1 MGWTVSY
8 VKNLDGV
15 RSLAILLVLVFH
27 IDHYLVPGGFVGVDV
42 FFAISGYIITRNS
55 MASIDNKK
63 FSLTDFYLKRFTRL
77 FPAALVVS
85 ILTLLTGMF
94 LVGPEDLRNYGRT
107 AIYSALAVVNIF
119 FNFEADYFADDLAS
133 NPYLH
138 NWSLSVEEQFYLVW
152 PSLLLLM
159 AGLKLTSRLAVIST
173 LFVVGSV
180 VSYFAFANFPSTAF
194 YEMPFRV
201 FQFAIGAGFG
211 LLHINRFKG
220 DSAVMLAGFAMV
232 MASALL
238 ADGADYEF
246 LIAAFLPAVGSG
258 LIFLGIN
265 STLSSAVFGNPV
277 SRFIGLRAYSIYL
290 VHWPLI
296 VFINIMHGSQRSL
309 AEVVGI
315 TLLSIALGTVLYYAI
330 ENPLRFAR
338 GDTIRSRSTKVFITG
353 IMLVGTL
360 VFAAHLWGGNSTTAP
375 SNAEAPT
382 SPQTAANARLNS
394 LPPTTCLLGINDELS
409 KYNFD
414 VCFDQVTDAD
424 VLLIG
429 DSWTNGIYHTLTAAI
444 PRDRVARLGAMACG
458 TMPPEFD
465 TAQGRDNCREMRA
478 RQFEEARSD
487 RFEYVALMS
496 NWQRWDENQIRGTMD
511 LLRDTG
517 KQIVV
522 FSHRPFFSDRVPS
535 IVSSPVGRRSADDLS
550 NWLERGNTEQ
560 AELLRQIVTTDYP
573 EFTFIDLYSTLCA
586 EGCGAYTPEGY
597 VIYGDKGHLSLGGA
611 RWLGQE
617 MQRDIRQAFRD

>member
-1 MGWTVSY
+1 MSY

-159 AGLKLTSRLAVIST
+159 AGLKLQSRLAVISI
-173 LFVVGSV
+173 LFIVGSA
-180 VSYFAFANFPSTAF
+180 VSYFAFAKFPSTAF

-201 FQFAIGAGFG
+201 FQFAIGAAFG

-220 DSAVMLAGFAMV
+220 DSAAMLAGFAMV

-296 VFINIMHGSQRSL
+296 VFVNIMFGSQRSL
-309 AEVVGI
+309 PEVLGM
-315 TLLSIALGTVLYYAI
+315 TLLSIALGTILYYAV

-338 GDTIRSRSTKVFITG
+338 RDSIRVRSTKVFITG
-353 IMLVGTL
+353 LMLVGTI
-360 VFAAHLWGGNSTTAP
+360 VFSAHLWAGDSNSSP
-375 SNAEAPT
+375 INPPT
-382 SPQTAANARLNS
+382 GAQTSANADSRLNNR
-394 LPPTTCLLGINDELS
+394 PATTCLLGEGETLEDYDFPRCTNEAGSPDI
-409 KYNFD
+409 
-414 VCFDQVTDAD
+414 
-424 VLLIG
+424 LLIG
-429 DSWTNGIYHTLTAAI
+429 DSWSTGTYNAMLSSVPIERI
-444 PRDRVARLGAMACG
+444 ARLGAMGCRPL
-458 TMPPEFD
+458 PPVLN
-465 TAQGRDNCREMRA
+465 TRGVPNYCVEMRE
-478 RQFEEARSD
+478 RQYAEIFSS
-487 RFEYVALMS
+487 EYDFISITS
-496 NWQRWDENQIRGTMD
+496 NWQHWNEEEIRTAFEILNSTD
-511 LLRDTG
+511 KRVT
-517 KQIVV
+517 V
-522 FSHRPFFSDRVPS
+522 FSHRPFFSDRVPA
-535 IVSSPVGRRSADDLS
+535 IVNSAAGERSADDLS
-550 NWLERGNTEQ
+550 NWLERGN
-560 AELLRQIVTTDYP
+560 AEKEEILRQVMLDFPNFSYVN
-573 EFTFIDLYSTLCA
+573 FYDTLCDPECKA
-586 EGCGAYTPEGY
+586 FTPSGNLIY
-597 VIYGDKGHLSLGGA
+597 VDRGHLTLGGA
-611 RWLGQE
+611 QWLGQVHAVQVRE
-617 MQRDIRQAFRD
+617 AFSD